1 MNRVLS
7 VLCALSL
14 FVLLAAGPALAR
26 QAKGDKSVVDMTG
39 VWKGTSSSVAMGA
52 LGHAAASQAPKFLHV
67 DFTITIE
74 KQEGPNFYGTKTSA
88 RGKEAVLGVIDG
100 WSISMVDDDG
110 VYVGKLTSKNKMSL
124 KYLETTAQSKV
135 ASITVY
141 QREEQDAKTGE

>member
-7 VLCALSL
+7 VLCVLSL
-14 FVLLAAGPALAR
+14 FVVLAAGPAVAR

-39 VWKGTSSSVAMGA
+39 VWKGTTSSVAMGT
-52 LGHAAASQAPKFLHV
+52 LGHAAASQTPKFLHV

-88 RGKEAVLGVIDG
+88 KGKETVLGVIDG

-124 KYLETTAQSKV
+124 QYLEATAQSKV
-135 ASITVY
+135 ASITEY
-141 QREEQDAKTGE
+141 QRAEQDAKAGE